1 MAMMERPQVKEIEGG
16 KCWEHTFEKFH
27 LKVFVPD
34 NDLDGQTNNY
44 GFRAPLLM
52 VLEEEKQSM
61 DAAVRFARESGLA
74 DVAAGADSSVLFVYP
89 TAQGGW
95 DAADESL
102 YAAVIAEVKMIQVY
116 KDGIVENFDF
126 FSPLS
131 KIVFIFDMLAGRL
144 EIFPILVLFSTSA
157 WSRTG
162 K

>member
-1 MAMMERPQVKEIEGG
+1 MAMMERPQVRKAEGG
-16 KCWEHTFEKFH
+16 RCWEHTFEKFH
-27 LKVFVPD
+27 LKVYVPD

-74 DVAAGADSSVLFVYP
+74 GIAAGVDSSVLFISP
-89 TAQGGW
+89 TAEGGW

-116 KDGIVENFDF
+116 RDGIVENFNPRII
-126 FSPLS
+126 SPSICS
-131 KIVFIFDMLAGRL
+131 KPCRANTSGAPGRS
-144 EIFPILVLFSTSA
+144 PRPCAPWKSSA
-157 WSRTG
+157 
-162 K
+162 